1 MYSEGVNCTRMKKI
15 SRRDF
20 LRNVGLGTAG
30 LTLFARA
37 ANATEQNQ
45 RISGDNLPLKIRKLQ
60 ETPSVCAYCGC
71 GCGIL
76 LYTSQG
82 KLVHLEGDPD
92 NPINEGTL
100 CPKGIGISDANVVV
114 KKRGVREPNPNR
126 ITKPLYRAPGSS
138 KWEEKDWEWTLKTIA
153 RRFKKTRDES
163 FEKKDDNGVTVNRTL
178 AIAHFGSA
186 SLDNEENYI
195 LQKMMRAAGLVN
207 IEHHA
212 RL

>member
-1 MYSEGVNCTRMKKI
+1 MKKI

-30 LTLFARA
+30 LALLTGVGT

-45 RISGDNLPLKIRKLQ
+45 RISSSNLPLKIRRLT

-82 KLVHLEGDPD
+82 KLVHIEGDPD
-92 NPINEGTL
+92 NPVNEGTL

-138 KWEEKDWEWTLKTIA
+138 KWEEKDWEWMLKTIA
-153 RRFKKTRDES
+153 RRFKKTRDDS
-163 FEKKDDNGVTVNRTL
+163 FEERDNNGVTVNRTL
-178 AIAHFGSA
+178 AISHFGSA